1 MVLGGKTNNEKKE
14 RKSVENSIR
23 YFEEVFDLDIS
34 YSKVGR
40 ITQKILKSPPE
51 GTDEKS
57 ISWFES

>member
-1 MVLGGKTNNEKKE
+1 MKKKE

-40 ITQKILKSPPE
+40 ITQKILKSSPE